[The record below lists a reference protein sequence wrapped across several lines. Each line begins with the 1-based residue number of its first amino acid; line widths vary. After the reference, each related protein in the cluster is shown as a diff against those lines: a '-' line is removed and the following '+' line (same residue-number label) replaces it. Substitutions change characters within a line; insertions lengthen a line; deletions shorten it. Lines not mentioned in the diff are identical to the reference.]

1 MKEGKASINF
11 NKIFGYYLDNKGDP
25 KVDQDKAVIIRG
37 IYDYYIQGASLR
49 MIKQDLEARGVPNPA
64 GGENWGVEQI
74 RNILSNEKYCG
85 DVLLQK
91 TFTQDCIS
99 KKVVK
104 NTGQLPMYLIQ
115 NNHPAIVSRGVY
127 QAVQAEKARRSAS
140 ASPSTKTSSTGRTCY
155 ASKYALSERLVC
167 GECGTLYRRCTWKRN
182 GKTKIVWRCVSRLD
196 YGTKY
201 CHDSP
206 TMEEGA
212 LQQAIMTAINSVMSP
227 KGKLIQQIADAMVE
241 ETVKPPDSVM
251 TLGEINR
258 SLEKLE
264 AEFDALLH
272 QSDSA
277 EKNADR
283 FKKIAN
289 EMASLKK
296 QREKLSAQLRNNQ
309 ATQERVRTIK
319 GALDHANHYMIE
331 WDEEM
336 IRQLVHTVKSDFCRS
351 YQGVPA

>member
-1 MKEGKASINF
+1 
-11 NKIFGYYLDNKGDP
+11 
-25 KVDQDKAVIIRG
+25 
-37 IYDYYIQGASLR
+37 
-49 MIKQDLEARGVPNPA
+49 
-64 GGENWGVEQI
+64 
-74 RNILSNEKYCG
+74 
-85 DVLLQK
+85 
-91 TFTQDCIS
+91 
-99 KKVVK
+99 
-104 NTGQLPMYLIQ
+104 
-115 NNHPAIVSRGVY
+115 
-127 QAVQAEKARRSAS
+127 
-140 ASPSTKTSSTGRTCY
+140 
-155 ASKYALSERLVC
+155 
-167 GECGTLYRRCTWKRN
+167 
-182 GKTKIVWRCVSRLD
+182 
-196 YGTKY
+196 
-201 CHDSP
+201 
-206 TMEEGA
+206 MEEGA

-336 IRQLVHTVKSDFCRS
+336 IRQLVHTVKVISADRIRVYLHDGTEIDQAVS
-351 YQGVPA
+351 P